1 VTHPDFKKWPS
12 IQRLSS
18 EICYVTEKI
27 DGTCGVIFIPDT
39 PDKPVLA
46 GSRERWLTQPDGQPP
61 EKGKDNYGF
70 GAWVYERAELLR
82 ALGPGLHYGE
92 FHGKGI
98 QRHYDLP
105 NRRWASFEYWRTDIV
120 IPDVCVV
127 PLLYEGEPTK
137 DVWDAWTDHLRTLG
151 STLYPGFMKP
161 EGVVI
166 TFKNMNTAKFKRLCE
181 NDKIHKSQLVKK

>member
-1 VTHPDFKKWPS
+1 MSLPDFKRWPS

-105 NRRWASFEYWRTDIV
+105 NRRWAS
-120 IPDVCVV
+120 
-127 PLLYEGEPTK
+127 
-137 DVWDAWTDHLRTLG
+137 
-151 STLYPGFMKP
+151 
-161 EGVVI
+161 
-166 TFKNMNTAKFKRLCE
+166 
-181 NDKIHKSQLVKK
+181 